1 MTTAKIKS
9 KLPADGHGLN
19 HRLADSYFQAR
30 AKGEPSEDL
39 IVVGRLSSIG
49 HGEEKGK
56 PWVSFEF
63 AALEVVAEDW
73 ERANVRDILTNAS
86 EKRHGGAQLSMDF
99 EKRSPDEQRRELLTY
114 VDEWA
119 AEQDPPLTAG
129 DVAERWRTHWSIGEG
144 EPESPDGAF
153 PNPNID
159 KAAPHHIREFALM
172 VGAIADESPADGD
185 DADADDEVDGK
196 TRAAG
201 E

>member
-73 ERANVRDILTNAS
+73 ERSNVRDILTNAG
-86 EKRHGGAQLSMDF
+86 EKRHGGTQIPFDF
-99 EKRSPDEQRRELLTY
+99 DTRNGDEQRRFLCGVL
-114 VDEWA
+114 DEWA
-119 AEQDPPLTAG
+119 VEQELTATEVGEQYREHFGIAG
-129 DVAERWRTHWSIGEG
+129 DEV
-144 EPESPDGAF
+144 SPDGAF
-153 PNPNID
+153 PHPD
-159 KAAPHHIREFALM
+159 WQKAAPHHLREFALT
-172 VGAIADESPADGD
+172 VGALADEPAPAVDSG
-185 DADADDEVDGK
+185 ADVDDEDTRDAK

-201 E
+201 D